1 MFFVSKYIFGSP
13 RANDDISEVR
23 WFDLKTIYDND
34 IVPEHHPLLTMFL
47 NWVAKNQNKW
57 TTENIKVP

>member
-13 RANDDISEVR
+13 QAKDDVAEVR
-23 WFDLKTIYDND
+23 WFDLKTINDND
-34 IVPEHHPLLTMFL
+34 IVSEHRPLLTMFL